1 MEQAAAPLVDDRQVR
16 RAFARAAAGYD
27 GAAFVA
33 REVGGRMAE
42 RLDYV
47 RLEPGRILDLGCA
60 TGADLAPLQARYPQ
74 ALTVGVDAVPAML
87 DQARRQHPA
96 SGPLLSRLPAWLGG
110 GSRGPALVGGEAARL
125 PFAGGSFSLL
135 WSNLMLHWVNDPE
148 PVLKELHRTLEVGG
162 LLMFSTFGPD
172 TLKEL
177 RAAFGDGYAHTQRF
191 IDMHD
196 WGDLL
201 VHCGFADPVMDMEIL
216 TLTYPD
222 FDALAA
228 ELKAAGD
235 TVAMTARRH
244 GLMTPRLWRQAA
256 AAFAAK
262 ARDGRVPVTLEVVYG
277 HAWKTAPKKTADGRS
292 IVRLDLPRPRRA
304 E

>member
-1 MEQAAAPLVDDRQVR
+1 MSAPDFQLDPRLVRH
-16 RAFARAAAGYD
+16 RAGRAAAGYSGVD
-27 GAAFVA
+27 TVA

-47 RLEPGRILDLGCA
+47 RLEPARILDLGCA

-110 GSRGPALVGGEAARL
+110 GSRGPALAGGEAARL

-177 RAAFGDGYAHTQRF
+177 WAAFGDGYAHTQRF

-235 TVAMTARRH
+235 TVALTARRH
-244 GLMTPRLWRQAA
+244 GPMTPRLSPPAA
-256 AAFAAK
+256 AAFAAT

-277 HAWKTAPKKTADGRS
+277 HAWKPAPKKTADGRS
-292 IVRLDLPRPRRA
+292 IVRFDRNRP
-304 E
+304 

>member
-1 MEQAAAPLVDDRQVR
+1 MGEGAVDLRL
-16 RAFARAAAGYD
+16 AG
-27 GAAFVA
+27 G
-33 REVGGRMAE
+33 
-42 RLDYV
+42 
-47 RLEPGRILDLGCA
+47 
-60 TGADLAPLQARYPQ
+60 
-74 ALTVGVDAVPAML
+74 DAV
-87 DQARRQHPA
+87 
-96 SGPLLSRLPAWLGG
+96 
-110 GSRGPALVGGEAARL
+110 RL

-292 IVRLDLPRPRRA
+292 IVRFDRSRP
-304 E
+304 

>member
-1 MEQAAAPLVDDRQVR
+1 MDQAAAPLVDCRQVR
-16 RAFARAAAGYD
+16 RAYTRAAGGYD

-47 RLEPGRILDLGCA
+47 RLEPKRILDLGCG
-60 TGADLAPLQARYPQ
+60 TGADLAHLQARYPE
-74 ALTVGVDAVPAML
+74 ALTIGADAVPAML
-87 DQARRQHPA
+87 AEARRKHPA
-96 SGPLLSRLPAWLGG
+96 SGPLVSRLPAWLGG
-110 GSRGPALVGGEAARL
+110 GAKGPALAGAEALHL
-125 PFAGGSFSLL
+125 PFAGGAFSLL

-201 VHCGFADPVMDMEIL
+201 VHCGFADPVMDMEVL

-235 TVAMTARRH
+235 TCAMTARRT
-244 GLMTPRLWRQAA
+244 GLMTPRQWRRAA
-256 AAFAAK
+256 EVFAAK

-292 IVRLDLPRPRRA
+292 IVHFERA
-304 E
+304 KPGLK

>member
-47 RLEPGRILDLGCA
+47 RLEPARILDLGCA

-110 GSRGPALVGGEAARL
+110 GSRGPAL
-125 PFAGGSFSLL
+125 AGG
-135 WSNLMLHWVNDPE
+135 
-148 PVLKELHRTLEVGG
+148 
-162 LLMFSTFGPD
+162 
-172 TLKEL
+172 
-177 RAAFGDGYAHTQRF
+177 AACRVA
-191 IDMHD
+191 
-196 WGDLL
+196 
-201 VHCGFADPVMDMEIL
+201 CG
-216 TLTYPD
+216 
-222 FDALAA
+222 
-228 ELKAAGD
+228 
-235 TVAMTARRH
+235 
-244 GLMTPRLWRQAA
+244 
-256 AAFAAK
+256 
-262 ARDGRVPVTLEVVYG
+262 
-277 HAWKTAPKKTADGRS
+277 
-292 IVRLDLPRPRRA
+292 
-304 E
+304 